1 MPTLN
6 NSLPNRPLT
15 GKRALITGA
24 ASGIGLAT
32 AGALTEAGAHVFGL
46 DLQATSLVP
55 SLVCDITKEE
65 PIIGCIAEAARTLG
79 GIDILVNNAGIL
91 REASLAET
99 TADLI
104 DQHFAVNVRGAI
116 LVTREALPH
125 LRDGARIINLAS
137 ELAYVGRQNASVYA
151 ASKAAML
158 GLTRSWARELAPRIL
173 VNAVAPGPTD
183 TPLLG
188 FESMTADQ
196 QALEIMNPLGRIGR
210 PEEIAAAILFLA
222 GPGAT
227 FFTGQCIGPN
237 GGAAML

>member
-6 NSLPNRPLT
+6 NSPPDRPLT
-15 GKRALITGA
+15 GKRALVTGA

-32 AGALTEAGAHVFGL
+32 ATALTEAGAQVIGL
-46 DLQATSLVP
+46 DLQTASP
-55 SLVCDITKEE
+55 FPCLVCDITSEGAVKA
-65 PIIGCIAEAARTLG
+65 CTAEAARRLG

-104 DQHFAVNVRGAI
+104 DEHFAVNVRGAI

-125 LRDGARIINLAS
+125 LTNGARIINLAS

-188 FESMTADQ
+188 FESMTANQ
-196 QALEIMNPLGRIGR
+196 QALEITNPLGRIGR

-237 GGAAML
+237 GGAAMT